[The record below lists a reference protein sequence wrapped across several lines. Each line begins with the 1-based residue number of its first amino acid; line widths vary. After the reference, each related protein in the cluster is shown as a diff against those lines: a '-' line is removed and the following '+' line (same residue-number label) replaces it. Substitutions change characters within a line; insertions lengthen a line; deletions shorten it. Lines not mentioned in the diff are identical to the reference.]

1 MSIQKRERAQK
12 LFFIM
17 HFWSTAL
24 ASYPPYVV
32 DIVSRE
38 CDCVWFKWNIS
49 TSYIIFVIICSV
61 RECRNLLNQKSTRTA
76 TATWNTHTATRSYR
90 FSALFTFLILFFASL
105 FQLLKASHTYRR
117 RFHYAIMVGD
127 YAPLSFSSSLLMA
140 ATTRL
145 GLSNFL
151 ILPRTNSPAECC
163 RIDIEDGP
171 PPW

>member
-1 MSIQKRERAQK
+1 
-12 LFFIM
+12 M
-17 HFWSTAL
+17 HFWSTTL
-24 ASYPPYVV
+24 ASYSPYVV

-38 CDCVWFKWNIS
+38 CDCVWFKRNIL
-49 TSYIIFVIICSV
+49 IIFVIICSV

-76 TATWNTHTATRSYR
+76 TATWNTHRQQIVSI
-90 FSALFTFLILFFASL
+90 FHPILPFLILFFYQPASIIKS
-105 FQLLKASHTYRR
+105 FAHTSSSLSL
-117 RFHYAIMVGD
+117 YAIMEGD

-163 RIDIEDGP
+163 RIDIDDGP
-171 PPW
+171 LPW